1 MFLAVLGN
9 PVAKKPLLHFASG
22 TPCDRNFIFA
32 SGESQDAQTNGNT
45 EA

>member
-9 PVAKKPLLHFASG
+9 PVTEKAFLYFASG
-22 TPCDRNFIFA
+22 TRCDRNFVFA
-32 SGESQDAQTNGNT
+32 SGESQDAQANGNT